1 MNEKDLK
8 IIRYLAGAIFLA
20 LALSSFLLYI
30 YPFLFASASSAYTAY
45 SSASVIRDIVSAIG
59 AVMMAVSM
67 LLGMRQVFMVGAG
80 FQAVSCLIKL
90 LFSHMGA
97 PAQDIVNIFSCILS
111 LDGYVLIALTIQEK
125 KNAAKYEILSIALF
139 LIGCVT
145 SKIALYGKVS
155 VDNIAFALE
164 DFVLIASPI
173 LLAYIVLENVPQAQT
188 TKMVKQPPKTVKS
201 DNRIEEL
208 TKLKD
213 LLDTG
218 IITQE
223 EFDMKKKQILGV

>member
-1 MNEKDLK
+1 MDDKKLK
-8 IIRYLAGAIFLA
+8 IIRYLAGAIFLS
-20 LALSSFLLYI
+20 LALSSLLCSFLY
-30 YPFLFASASSAYTAY
+30 YTSGY
-45 SSASVIRDIVSAIG
+45 KIRYIVSALG
-59 AVMMAVSM
+59 AIMMAVS
-67 LLGMRQVFMVGAG
+67 LFSGMYQIFMVGVG
-80 FQAVSCLIKL
+80 FQAVSCLVKL
-90 LFSHMGA
+90 LFSRMGT

-111 LDGYVLIALTIQEK
+111 LAGYVLIALTIQEK
-125 KNAAKYEILSIALF
+125 KNKTKYEILSIVLF
-139 LIGCVT
+139 LIGCVA

-218 IITQE
+218 VITQE

>member
-1 MNEKDLK
+1 M
-8 IIRYLAGAIFLA
+8 F
-20 LALSSFLLYI
+20 
-30 YPFLFASASSAYTAY
+30 
-45 SSASVIRDIVSAIG
+45 
-59 AVMMAVSM
+59 
-67 LLGMRQVFMVGAG
+67 
-80 FQAVSCLIKL
+80 
-90 LFSHMGA
+90 
-97 PAQDIVNIFSCILS
+97 
-111 LDGYVLIALTIQEK
+111 TIQEK
-125 KNAAKYEILSIALF
+125 KNKTKYEILSIVLF
-139 LIGCVT
+139 LIGCVA

-218 IITQE
+218 VITQE

>member
-20 LALSSFLLYI
+20 LALSSFLYI

-45 SSASVIRDIVSAIG
+45 SSTSVIRDIVSAIG

-80 FQAVSCLIKL
+80 FQAVSCLVKL
-90 LFSHMGA
+90 LFSRIGT
-97 PAQDIVNIFSCILS
+97 PAQDTVNIISCVL
-111 LDGYVLIALTIQEK
+111 LLAGYVFIALAIQEK
-125 KNAAKYEILSIALF
+125 KNKTIYEILSIALF
-139 LIGCVT
+139 LIGC
-145 SKIALYGKVS
+145 IASQIADYGEVS
-155 VDNIAFALE
+155 ASSIAFALE
-164 DFVLIASPI
+164 DFALIASPI
-173 LLAYIVLENVPQAQT
+173 LLACIVLENVPQAQT
-188 TKMVKQPPKTVKS
+188 TKTVKQPPKTAKS

-218 IITQE
+218 VITQE
-223 EFDMKKKQILGV
+223 EFDAKKKQILGV

>member
-20 LALSSFLLYI
+20 LALSSFLYI

-45 SSASVIRDIVSAIG
+45 SSTSVIRDIVSAIG
-59 AVMMAVSM
+59 SVMMAVSM

-80 FQAVSCLIKL
+80 FQAVSCLVKL
-90 LFSHMGA
+90 LFSRMGT

-111 LDGYVLIALTIQEK
+111 LAGYVLIALTIQEK
-125 KNAAKYEILSIALF
+125 KNKTKYEILSIVLF
-139 LIGCVT
+139 LIGCVA

-164 DFVLIASPI
+164 NFVLIASPI

-218 IITQE
+218 VITQE

>member
-8 IIRYLAGAIFLA
+8 IIRCLAGAIFLA
-20 LALSSFLLYI
+20 LALSSFLYI

-45 SSASVIRDIVSAIG
+45 SSTSVIRDIVSAIG

-97 PAQDIVNIFSCILS
+97 PAQDTVNIISCVL
-111 LDGYVLIALTIQEK
+111 LLAGYVFIALAIQEK
-125 KNAAKYEILSIALF
+125 KNKTIYEILSIALF
-139 LIGCVT
+139 LIGCIA
-145 SKIALYGKVS
+145 SQIALHGKVS
-155 VDNIAFALE
+155 GDNIAFALE

-173 LLAYIVLENVPQAQT
+173 LLACIVLENVPQAQT
-188 TKMVKQPPKTVKS
+188 TKTVKQPPKTAKS

-218 IITQE
+218 VITQE
-223 EFDMKKKQILGV
+223 EFDAKKKQILGV

>member
-8 IIRYLAGAIFLA
+8 IIRYLAGVIFLA
-20 LALSSFLLYI
+20 LALSSFLYI

-45 SSASVIRDIVSAIG
+45 SSTSVIRDIVSAIG

-80 FQAVSCLIKL
+80 FQAVSCLVKL
-90 LFSHMGA
+90 LFSRIGT
-97 PAQDIVNIFSCILS
+97 PAQDTVNIISCVL
-111 LDGYVLIALTIQEK
+111 LLAGYVFIALAIQEK
-125 KNAAKYEILSIALF
+125 KNKTIYEILSIALF
-139 LIGCVT
+139 LIGCIA
-145 SKIALYGKVS
+145 SQIALYGKVS
-155 VDNIAFALE
+155 GDNIAFALE

-173 LLAYIVLENVPQAQT
+173 LLACIVLENVPQAQT
-188 TKMVKQPPKTVKS
+188 TKTVKQPPKTAKS

-218 IITQE
+218 VITQE
-223 EFDMKKKQILGV
+223 EFDAKKKQILGV